1 MIQTLDVISVN
12 LWQILISLCNLV
24 ILFVLLKKFL
34 YKPVKKI
41 LAQRQAEID
50 KQYADARDAK
60 DSAELSR
67 QEWDAKLKAADGE
80 AEKIIKNAKEKAER
94 QGDKIVSGAM
104 TRADEIVRQA
114 EADASLELERAQD
127 DIKREIVTVST
138 ALTEKMLER
147 EINEKD
153 HRALIDSFI
162 EDIDDDGNE

>member
-114 EADASLELERAQD
+114 EADASLELKRAQD

>member
-1 MIQTLDVISVN
+1 
-12 LWQILISLCNLV
+12 
-24 ILFVLLKKFL
+24 
-34 YKPVKKI
+34 
-41 LAQRQAEID
+41 
-50 KQYADARDAK
+50 
-60 DSAELSR
+60 
-67 QEWDAKLKAADGE
+67 
-80 AEKIIKNAKEKAER
+80 
-94 QGDKIVSGAM
+94 M

-114 EADASLELERAQD
+114 EADASLELKRAQD